1 MPELLVHCGERRAD
15 DRERRGEDGWSLFRT
30 GGEPDAS
37 SRERRNPASA
47 ERKAESCVRP
57 QKATTDARLSDVGIS
72 CDQTSRWQ
80 ELAAIPEEI
89 FEHEIMNRLAGC
101 GLARCRP
108 GIADLPYPLD

>member
-1 MPELLVHCGERRAD
+1 
-15 DRERRGEDGWSLFRT
+15 
-30 GGEPDAS
+30 
-37 SRERRNPASA
+37 
-47 ERKAESCVRP
+47 
-57 QKATTDARLSDVGIS
+57 VGIS
-72 CDQTSRWQ
+72 RDQTSRWQ